1 MKYTLGK
8 RLMSFGWRLGHGW
21 GISISICQ
29 TQMTGVCLFF
39 SCFFCMFAS
48 ISCLI
53 KSSGDLCL
61 EQPFKVPKA
70 EFKKIKNNMD
80 FQSRN
85 QCPELNGLSPS
96 NLWWF
101 LSAAVLIWL
110 SRGGY
115 WVTVRLM
122 QKQMRTQLLA
132 SVKWKTT
139 DCTLRLIYTKQLYQ
153 EFFWHFRHFTRSQIW
168 KKKTFFFLLVHRFT
182 PQSVQ

>member
-1 MKYTLGK
+1 
-8 RLMSFGWRLGHGW
+8 
-21 GISISICQ
+21 
-29 TQMTGVCLFF
+29 
-39 SCFFCMFAS
+39 MFAS

-70 EFKKIKNNMD
+70 EFKKIKNNID

-101 LSAAVLIWL
+101 LSAALLIWL
-110 SRGGY
+110 SHGGY
-115 WVTVRLM
+115 WVTVRVM

-132 SVKWKTT
+132 SVKLKTT
-139 DCTLRLIYTKQLYQ
+139 DCTLRLICTEQLYQ
-153 EFFWHFRHFTRSQIW
+153 ELFWHFRHFTRSQIW
-168 KKKTFFFLLVHRFT
+168 KKRTFFVFLLVHRFT

>member
-1 MKYTLGK
+1 MWHLGSIF
-8 RLMSFGWRLGHGW
+8 RWNVLWERDWCPLVEDW
-21 GISISICQ
+21 GMAGASVKAYVKLKWQEC
-29 TQMTGVCLFF
+29 VCFLVVL
-39 SCFFCMFAS
+39 FCMFAS

-70 EFKKIKNNMD
+70 EFKKIKNNID

-101 LSAAVLIWL
+101 LSAALLIWL
-110 SRGGY
+110 SYGGY
-115 WVTVRLM
+115 WVTVRVM

-139 DCTLRLIYTKQLYQ
+139 DCTLRSIYTEQLYQ
-153 EFFWHFRHFTRSQIW
+153 
-168 KKKTFFFLLVHRFT
+168 
-182 PQSVQ
+182 